1 VKDAL
6 STLLGYLPS
15 FALRWIFS
23 KHWLSQHTIFD
34 VRPSNDPVTIFC
46 GELPYLQLT
55 LTVTNHTRLEVELDR
70 LTVEFT
76 FAGFTQQFYFLRR
89 NSIPRRKTIDVFIR
103 GNLTSQQAAAI
114 AKQAESSIKVEVF
127 AEFNSDI
134 QDYSV
139 TAAWHPM
146 VKPKLGNI

>member
-1 VKDAL
+1 
-6 STLLGYLPS
+6 
-15 FALRWIFS
+15 
-23 KHWLSQHTIFD
+23 
-34 VRPSNDPVTIFC
+34 
-46 GELPYLQLT
+46 
-55 LTVTNHTRLEVELDR
+55 

-139 TAAWHPM
+139 TAAWRPM